1 MKTISIK
8 AIKLLSLRDKSLG
21 KLKYSD
27 DIFFKTRFGIHT
39 FGMKKIIDVIVLD
52 NKFKVVSIKK
62 IPPRRFYFW
71 NIKYNNILE
80 TDEGKYKI
88 SPGDKIDL
96 LYQNTIAAK
105 ISEL

>member
-27 DIFFKTRFGIHT
+27 DNIFFKTRFGIHT
-39 FGMKKIIDVIVLD
+39 FGMKAIMDVIVLN
-52 NKFKVVSIKK
+52 NKFEVISVKKV
-62 IPPRRFYFW
+62 PPRRFYFW

-96 LYQNTIAAK
+96 VF
-105 ISEL
+105 